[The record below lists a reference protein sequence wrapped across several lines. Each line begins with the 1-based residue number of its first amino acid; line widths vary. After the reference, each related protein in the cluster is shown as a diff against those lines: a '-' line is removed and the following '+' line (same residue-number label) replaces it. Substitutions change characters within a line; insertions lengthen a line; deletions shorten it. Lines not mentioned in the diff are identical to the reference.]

1 MTEERNLNGRR
12 VVVTGGS
19 GGLGR
24 AIADRLARSG
34 AAITVVD
41 LPAKAGQLPADWD
54 MAAIDLASE
63 SAQHDLEGLAD
74 RLGTVDVVVA
84 NAGVVP
90 PWRNF
95 DELDAEEWQHV
106 MTVNIWGVAMTIG
119 AFAASLEMSG
129 HGSAIVMASLNG
141 YRAHPKQALYTA
153 SKHAVI
159 GVMRAA
165 ALDLGPRGIRVNALA
180 PGPVATEA
188 LVARVRKRHQSGG
201 PDPDAALA
209 AYASETA
216 LGKLV
221 TAEDVANVACFLAS
235 DEAAGITGA
244 VFPVEA
250 GLA

>member
-1 MTEERNLNGRR
+1 MTEERNLNGRKAI
-12 VVVTGGS
+12 VTGGS
-19 GGLGR
+19 QGLGH
-24 AIADRLARSG
+24 AIAERLARSG

-41 LPAKAGQLPADWD
+41 LPTKADHLPADWEV
-54 MAAIDLASE
+54 AAIDLASE
-63 SAQHDLEGLAD
+63 TAQDDLKSLAD
-74 RLGTVDVVVA
+74 RLGMVDVVVA

-95 DELDAEEWQHV
+95 DELDAKEWRHV
-106 MTVNIWGVAMTIG
+106 MAVNVWGVAATIG
-119 AFAASLEMSG
+119 AFTASLEMSG

-159 GVMRAA
+159 GLMRAA

-188 LVARVRKRHQSGG
+188 LVARVRKRHRSGG

-209 AYASETA
+209 AYAAETA

-221 TAEDVANVACFLAS
+221 TVEDVANVAYFLAS
-235 DEAAGITGA
+235 NESAGITGA